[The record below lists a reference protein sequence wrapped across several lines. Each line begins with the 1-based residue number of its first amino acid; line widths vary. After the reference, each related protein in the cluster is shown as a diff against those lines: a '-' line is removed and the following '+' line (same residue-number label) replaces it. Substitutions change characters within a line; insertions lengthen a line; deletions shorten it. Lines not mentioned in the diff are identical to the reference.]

1 MIANFKIQTIEKGYL
16 YKVKE
21 YWYNDYTIFCPKLT
35 RNVQQLDTHRNIP
48 YMFVIYGYGKSAHIL
63 TQENGV
69 QRVVRVIHGKHIK
82 RLTAK
87 DYLKVSRLLK
97 SKGYRYD
104 KKAKKLV
111 NLNP

>member
-1 MIANFKIQTIEKGYL
+1 MIKNNTIEKGCL
-16 YKVKE
+16 YKVME
-21 YWYNDYTIFCPKLT
+21 FWNNDYTIFCPKLT
-35 RNVQQLDTHRNIP
+35 RNVQQYDNHRYIT
-48 YMFVIYGYGKSAHIL
+48 YMFAIYGYGKSAHIL
-63 TQENGV
+63 TQEKGV
-69 QRVVRVIHGKHIK
+69 QRVVRVINGRYVK

-104 KKAKKLV
+104 KKTKKLV